1 MDAKCAALRESIGKV
16 SSFLNQLSES
26 IDTKDFTEFTVVCQ
40 RFIELKT
47 KFLLI
52 QAIENND
59 LPTKVPFDALHDIEA
74 KNDEIKKTMGDLERS
89 ISDLNPA
96 GIAQLVDESRAALE
110 SIQSTLDETKD
121 GNIEELLQLAQEE
134 LQRVQA
140 AAQSRDWYD
149 RAYKKLSEFSGVEV
163 LDNGSVRV
171 LGTHII
177 RFGADS
183 IALEPPDVFVSD
195 IDPGLSSH
203 GVCISEVIERLN
215 ALKDIRSI
223 VNNLGWRA
231 EVRRDAPLVALH
243 APGVAAPA
251 VLALIGYQQ
260 YPLIEWGTA
269 DVESF
274 NNSSEPMGT
283 KLKKM
288 CEMMS

>member
-59 LPTKVPFDALHDIEA
+59 LPTKVPFDALHNIEA
-74 KNDEIKKTMGDLERS
+74 KNDEIKKTMSDLDRS

-134 LQRVQA
+134 LQHVQA

-183 IALEPPDVFVSD
+183 ISLEPPDVFVSD

-215 ALKDIRSI
+215 ALKHIRSI
-223 VNNLGWRA
+223 VANLGWRA

-274 NNSSEPMGT
+274 NNSSEAMGT